1 MTKEK
6 IIKRVIRA
14 AGQRQAV
21 LVIGD
26 WDTTL
31 IQGLRENQNSVTQS
45 SDLSHNE
52 NSFTRIIINY
62 NDQAI
67 NFSNPVPFFKE
78 IRKLLLP
85 TGLLIVSAN
94 SELSFLEKIFNF
106 LKKNHIEE
114 PEVKKIKPKQLQNN
128 IHDNGFLIDGYY
140 GYPEGHL
147 LMIAQIQD
155 KEVSTLFTSEKQET
169 IQY

>member
-1 MTKEK
+1 MTTK
-6 IIKRVIRA
+6 IIKRIIRA

-21 LVIGD
+21 LVIGN

-31 IQGLRENQNSVTQS
+31 IQSLRENQNSVTQS

-62 NDQAI
+62 NDQVDS
-67 NFSNPVPFFKE
+67 FSNPVPFFKD
-78 IRKLLLP
+78 IRNLLLP

-94 SELSFLEKIFNF
+94 SELGFLEKILNSF
-106 LKKNHIEE
+106 KKSHVTEE
-114 PEVKKIKPKQLQNN
+114 PGIKKIKPKQLQNN